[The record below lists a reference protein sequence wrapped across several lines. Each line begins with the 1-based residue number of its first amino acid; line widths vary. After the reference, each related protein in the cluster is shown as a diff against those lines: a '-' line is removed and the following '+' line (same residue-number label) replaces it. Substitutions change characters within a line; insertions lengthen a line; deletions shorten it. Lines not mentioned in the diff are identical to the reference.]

1 MELKDITK
9 ISQEKII
16 SEYLEVF
23 NSEPWNDGLSV
34 EEVENYIQNIIT
46 MNTFK
51 GYVLMK
57 GDNAVG
63 FCLGFIKP
71 WSKGLEYYMDTFL
84 IFKRHQREGYGSL
97 FLSFLKN
104 EMKDLNIKAILLD
117 TENDMPA
124 YEFYLK
130 NNFEALDGSVLMGI
144 NVDK

>member
-57 GDNAVG
+57 DDNAVG
-63 FCLGFIKP
+63 FCLGYIKP
-71 WSKGLEYYMDTFL
+71 W
-84 IFKRHQREGYGSL
+84 
-97 FLSFLKN
+97 
-104 EMKDLNIKAILLD
+104 
-117 TENDMPA
+117 
-124 YEFYLK
+124 
-130 NNFEALDGSVLMGI
+130 
-144 NVDK
+144 